1 MDETERVRKHQEVRM
16 RQLEIEEETK
26 VRQLLKDKQDLQRD
40 KNFEKSKKEETLE
53 RKQEF

>member
-1 MDETERVRKHQEVRM
+1 M
-16 RQLEIEEETK
+16 EIEEETK